1 MLQHGFLRVATA
13 VPVTRVADV
22 EHNLAQ
28 HIDLLRRAEDDEVDV
43 VLFPECS
50 LTGYTCGDLF
60 QQRTL
65 LDASEKALTELCE
78 FTTAGFAG
86 VAVVGLPML
95 IQQQV
100 FNVAAVLHGGQL
112 VGLVPKTYLP
122 NYKEFYDARYFSSA
136 TLRLNDWAWLPSL
149 DHAVPFST
157 KLLFQDS
164 DYPDVTIGIEIC
176 EDLWTPKPP
185 SSDLALAGATVLLNL
200 SASPDTVGK
209 HQYRRDLV
217 KQQSARCFA
226 AYVYASSGVGESSTD
241 LVFGGQCLIAENGVL
256 LAESERF
263 RRTAS
268 LTIADVDV
276 QCLVEER
283 SRNNSF
289 NTQRTASEIN
299 DVLPITLPTDRNRT
313 DLRRHNPAHPFVP
326 SDPAT
331 RSERCQEVFA
341 IQVAGLAK
349 RLEHIGKPTISLG
362 VSGGLDSTL
371 GLLVACK
378 ALDVLGV
385 PRTKLQ
391 GLTMPGFGTTPRTLR
406 NANLLMT
413 ALGITTSTI
422 DIKAMCFDQWKA
434 MGHSPFGLDLNR
446 HTLDSFTTALS
457 DLPAKQNDLTFEN
470 VQARMRTMLLMNTAF
485 TVGTGDLSELALGW
499 CTFNADHMSMY
510 NPNVSI
516 PKTLVRLLIRWV
528 AEAEFDGTARD
539 TLMDIANT
547 IISPELLPTNRAG
560 ESQQNTED
568 SVGPYELV
576 DYFLY
581 HFLRWGTPPT
591 KILYLAKLAKFD
603 GTYTDAELRH
613 WLKLF
618 FKRFFAAQYKRSCL
632 PDGPKVGSVSLSPRG
647 DWRMPSDAVA
657 TAWLAELE

>member
-1 MLQHGFLRVATA
+1 MLQHGFVRVATA

-22 EHNLAQ
+22 AHNLAQ
-28 HIDLLRRAEDDEVDV
+28 HINLLRQAEDAEVDV
-43 VLFPECS
+43 MLFPECS

-65 LDASEKALTELCE
+65 LEAAAIALRELIE
-78 FTTAGFAG
+78 WTTNRFRGL
-86 VAVVGLPML
+86 AVVGLPML
-95 IQQQV
+95 FQQQV
-100 FNVAAVLHGGQL
+100 FNVAAVLNKGSVLGI
-112 VGLVPKTYLP
+112 VPKTYLP
-122 NYKEFYDARYFSSA
+122 NYKEFYDARYFSSSDSRA
-136 TLRLNDWAWLPSL
+136 
-149 DHAVPFST
+149 
-157 KLLFQDS
+157 S
-164 DYPDVTIGIEIC
+164 DYVWSPQLGQSVSFKTNLVFTEAVNREVTVGIEIC

-185 SSDLALAGATVLLNL
+185 SSDLALAGANIILNL
-200 SASPDTVGK
+200 SASPDTIGK
-209 HQYRRDLV
+209 HQYRRELV
-217 KQQSARCFA
+217 KQQSARCLA

-241 LVFGGQCLIAENGVL
+241 LVFGGQCLIAEDGVI

-263 RRTAS
+263 SRSAS
-268 LTIADVDV
+268 LTIADIDV
-276 QCLVEER
+276 QHLVEER
-283 SRNNSF
+283 SQNTSF
-289 NTQRTASEIN
+289 NMQRNSAEMYDEIN
-299 DVLPITLPTDRNRT
+299 FFSRGVSNQP
-313 DLRRHNPAHPFVP
+313 LRRPNPAHPFVP

-331 RSERCQEVFA
+331 RSERCEEVFA

-349 RLEHIGKPTISLG
+349 RLEHVGKPTISIG

-378 ALDVLGV
+378 ALDGLGV
-385 PRTKLQ
+385 PRTKLI

-406 NANLLMT
+406 NANALME
-413 ALGITTSTI
+413 ALGITARTL
-422 DIKAMCFDQWKA
+422 DIRQMCFDQWKA
-434 MGHSPFGLDLNR
+434 MGHSPFGLDLAK
-446 HTLDSFTTALS
+446 HSLESFSSALS

-470 VQARMRTMLLMNTAF
+470 VQARMRTSLLMNTAF

-516 PKTLVRLLIRWV
+516 PKTLVRSLIRWV
-528 AEAEFDGTARD
+528 AEAEFDGPARE
-539 TLMDIANT
+539 TLLDIANT

-560 ESQQNTED
+560 DNLQNTED

-581 HFLRWGTPPT
+581 HFLRWGTPPA
-591 KILYLAKLAKFD
+591 KILYLAQQAKFD
-603 GTYTDAELRH
+603 REYTEAELRH

-657 TAWLAELE
+657 TAWLAEL